1 MNSKQAIAPSEQA
14 IVVYPERQLVKK
26 DMAIRAQ
33 TKNVLRDIR
42 TAVGPTEWLNVTDF
56 RVGARRR
63 YESGA
68 AYLAGEIVE
77 LLHPVAYHR
86 AAHDPS
92 DC

>member
-1 MNSKQAIAPSEQA
+1 MNSKKPIAPPEQA
-14 IVVYPERQLVKK
+14 IVVYPQRQLVEK

-42 TAVGPTEWLNVTDF
+42 AVVGPTEWLNVTDF
-56 RVGARRR
+56 RVRARRR

-68 AYLAGEIVE
+68 AYLAGKIVE
-77 LLHPVAYHR
+77 LLHPVAYRR